1 MILNSNFKNNS
12 IIYTFTIIKYICIHI
27 YIVFINIFQYFSIF
41 LVRMIDYYLHQDC
54 KIYSKS
60 FRISYLIHLNKRSYF
75 LF

>member
-1 MILNSNFKNNS
+1 MILNSHFKNNS

-60 FRISYLIHLNKRSYF
+60 FRIS
-75 LF
+75 